1 VASLLYKGQ
10 KLPVNVISLRKQLKL
25 YQVQNTKPL
34 QLINKKQLNEVNKY
48 LNSQVRLLRKQ
59 RGSDETKDILN
70 ILGYS

>member
-1 VASLLYKGQ
+1 MSPCVGLC
-10 KLPVNVISLRKQLKL
+10 KLDE
-25 YQVQNTKPL
+25 
-34 QLINKKQLNEVNKY
+34 NKVCIGCNRTIEQMQLNEVNKY